1 LKAGF
6 NIYPR
11 LIAIKALISRL
22 AKQSPGVSMRV
33 LMAILAAAILTS
45 PALAQP
51 IIVSDSG
58 DTAWILTSSALVLL
72 MTLPGLALFYGGL
85 VRVRN
90 VLSVFMHCFAITAV
104 LSLLWAV
111 CGYTLVFGEGDRWLG
126 GFGNAMLGG
135 LADLRVDTTLPES
148 AFVLFQM
155 TFAIITPALIVGA
168 FVERVKFGWVVAF
181 SALWSLLVYVPVAR
195 WVWGGGWLSEL
206 GTLDFAGGIVVHA
219 TAGVAALVVAKL
231 LGERKGF
238 NKTLLPPHS
247 PALTMTG
254 AGLLWVGWFGFNG
267 GSALAAGDDAA
278 TAILNTHLAA
288 CSAALIWAL
297 IERIRVGKS
306 TSVGIVTGAVA
317 GLATITPAAGFIGPT
332 GAIILGAV
340 GSFAC
345 FYAVQFVK
353 QGIKID
359 DSLDV
364 FAVHGVGGILGSI
377 LFPIFILPALGGGG
391 FEDAGGLTR
400 QLVAQLIGVG
410 VAVLWSGVVT
420 LIIGFGL
427 SYFIPMR
434 VDEEAEHDGLD
445 LSSHGERGWELD

>member
-1 LKAGF
+1 MKIGG
-6 NIYPR
+6 R
-11 LIAIKALISRL
+11 
-22 AKQSPGVSMRV
+22 MRV
-33 LMAILAAAILTS
+33 LMAILAGFFLAS

-58 DTAWILTSSALVLL
+58 DTAWILTCSALVLL

-104 LSLLWAV
+104 VSLLWV
-111 CGYTLVFGEGDRWLG
+111 ICGYSLVFGEGDRWLG
-126 GFGNAMLGG
+126 GFGSAMLRG
-135 LADLRVDTTLPES
+135 LADLRADTTLPES

-155 TFAIITPALIVGA
+155 SFAIITPALIVGA

-181 SALWSLLVYVPVAR
+181 SGLWSLLVYVPVAR
-195 WVWGGGWLSEL
+195 WVWGGGWLAEL

-219 TAGVAALVVAKL
+219 TAGVAALVVARL
-231 LGERKGF
+231 LGARKGF

-247 PALTMTG
+247 PALTMAG

-278 TAILNTHLAA
+278 TAILNTHIAA
-288 CSAALIWAL
+288 CAAALIWAA
-297 IERIRVGKS
+297 IERVRVGKS

-317 GLATITPAAGFIGPT
+317 GLATITPAAGFIGPA
-332 GAIILGAV
+332 GAILLGLA
-340 GSFAC
+340 GGFAC
-345 FYAVQFVK
+345 FYAVQLVK
-353 QGIKID
+353 QGFGID

-364 FAVHGVGGILGSI
+364 FAVHGVGGILGSL
-377 LFPIFILPALGGGG
+377 LFPLLILPALGGGG
-391 FEDAGGLTR
+391 FEAAGGLTR

-410 VAVLWSGVVT
+410 VAVLWSAIVT
-420 LIIGFGL
+420 FIIGFGL
-427 SYFIPMR
+427 SYLVPMR

-445 LSSHGERGWELD
+445 LASHGERGWELD